1 MNFMLQRNINV
12 LYIHGRNLE
21 NTMIK
26 NTFRNIWNFVVT
38 VVGSIV
44 EGRRLRTAMVMHARH
59 GVSFDKDGNVVIDRG
74 HQ

>member
-1 MNFMLQRNINV
+1 
-12 LYIHGRNLE
+12 
-21 NTMIK
+21 MIK

-74 HQ
+74 HR